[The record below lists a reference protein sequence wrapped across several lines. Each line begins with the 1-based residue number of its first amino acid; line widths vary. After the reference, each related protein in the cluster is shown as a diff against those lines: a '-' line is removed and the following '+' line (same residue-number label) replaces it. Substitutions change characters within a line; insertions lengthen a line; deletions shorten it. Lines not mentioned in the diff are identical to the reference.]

1 VHDLS
6 ISLLSRENHGIKDT
20 TSTKSRST
28 KTRAAGLEILS
39 GAHLRIKSGG
49 RYGFIGRNGS
59 GKSSLL
65 FPIVLVK
72 DERPNQEQPFSCRFP
87 KSSFLRYR

>member
-6 ISLLSRENHGIKDT
+6 ITLLSRESTDISST
-20 TSTKSRST
+20 TTAKGKSTKN
-28 KTRAAGLEILS
+28 RAAGLEILT

-49 RYGFIGRNGS
+49 RYGFVGRNGS

-65 FPIVLVK
+65 L
-72 DERPNQEQPFSCRFP
+72 
-87 KSSFLRYR
+87 LRAFE